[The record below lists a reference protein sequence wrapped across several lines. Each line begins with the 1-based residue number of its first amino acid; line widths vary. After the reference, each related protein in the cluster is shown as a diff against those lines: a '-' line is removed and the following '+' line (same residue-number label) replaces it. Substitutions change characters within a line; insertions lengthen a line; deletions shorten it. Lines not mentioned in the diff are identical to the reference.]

1 MMTWRVGYPLLFLSL
16 KGVKMNVSSVDV
28 SASVRADF
36 DFSVDKFPLFGPENM
51 KTDQYGLFRS
61 DTGYITGVKSVS
73 PRYVPHTTDD
83 VCALVEAASD
93 AFDGEVECK
102 THWQQGHYVSIAP
115 TKDHRKS
122 IYGSNDNI
130 FPRIVI
136 RAGYDGQAFTGTM
149 GYYRDACKNLAIM
162 RKVSGTSVSIRHTSG
177 LRSAMDEL
185 IDTFGQLSKGWEHL
199 QEIAAEL
206 QTREV
211 RMVEFL
217 DQIYGRPSQEQLAL
231 AATGQTVGSVTS
243 HKNRTE
249 AIWNRLNRERVRTG
263 RPTMVKDKVSAWE
276 AYNAIQG
283 YVQHDARAKTGF
295 KSEFSRILRAANDTN
310 VRRAESLVLEL
321 VS

>member
-1 MMTWRVGYPLLFLSL
+1 MS
-16 KGVKMNVSSVDV
+16 VSSADV
-28 SASVRADF
+28 SASVRSDF
-36 DFSVDKFPLFGPENM
+36 DFSVDKFPLFGPDHM
-51 KTDQYGLFRS
+51 PTDQYGLFRS
-61 DTGYITGVKSVS
+61 DTGYIAGVKSVS

-102 THWQQGHYVSIAP
+102 THWQQGHYVSVAP
-115 TKDHRKS
+115 TKDQRKS
-122 IYGSNDNI
+122 IYGSADNI
-130 FPRIVI
+130 FPRVII

-149 GYYRDACKNLAIM
+149 GYYRDACKNLAMM

-185 IDTFGQLSKGWEHL
+185 IETFGKLSQGWEHL
-199 QEIAAEL
+199 AEIAAEL

-217 DQIYGRPSQEQLAL
+217 DQIYGRPSPEQLAL
-231 AATGQTVGSVTS
+231 AATGQAVRGVTT

-263 RPTMVKDKVSAWE
+263 RPTMVNDSVSAWE

-283 YVQHDARAKTGF
+283 YVQHDAQAKTGF
-295 KSEFSRILRAANDTN
+295 KGEFSRILRAANDAN
-310 VRRAESLVLEL
+310 VRKAESLVLEL
-321 VS
+321 VA